1 MAHSIRMDGVDIVPE
16 VKPDTY
22 CIALIGED
30 GKVVLGSRLSGGFTS
45 LSKAF
50 SSLDIFKSLHPS
62 AGVFSTASGA

>member
-1 MAHSIRMDGVDIVPE
+1 MIRTVRMDGVDIVPE

-30 GKVVLGSRLSGGFTS
+30 GRVVPGSRLSGGFTS

-50 SSLDIFKSLHPS
+50 SSLEIFKSQHPS
-62 AGVFSTASGA
+62 AGVFSTASVA